1 MPAANKNFRILYP
14 YNKPL
19 LEMKKTEDT
28 WNSGSSYE
36 YFMGRWSK
44 MMAPVFLEWF
54 NVLYNL
60 SWFDIGCGTGAFRNI
75 HLAVICSHI
84 TMTKIIEEDS

>member
-28 WNSGSSYE
+28 WNSGSH
-36 YFMGRWSK
+36 MNILWGGGSK
-44 MMAPVFLEWF
+44 MMAPVFLEWL

-60 SWFDIGCGTGAFRNI
+60 SWFDIGCSTGASRNM
-75 HLAVICSHI
+75 HLAVICSH
-84 TMTKIIEEDS
+84 TKIIEEDS